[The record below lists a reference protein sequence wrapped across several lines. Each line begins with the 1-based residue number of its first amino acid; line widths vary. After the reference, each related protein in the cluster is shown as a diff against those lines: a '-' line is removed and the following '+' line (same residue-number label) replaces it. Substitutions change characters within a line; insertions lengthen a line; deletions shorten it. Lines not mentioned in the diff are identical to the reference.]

1 MRYFLKEHNQIS
13 IACLFKG
20 KQEQS
25 FFLQTLLFTAFL
37 VTVLKILTYA
47 LASTWSSVS
56 SGWEHGK
63 RKKHLCLAPSPLQFI
78 NRRSDVFGEKEIL
91 QKTTCL
97 TSHSI
102 LAEVIG
108 FSILLNAIRGAGR
121 LYYETC
127 LEIAN
132 GYARNGQAPR
142 KFIITVLDFLM
153 QVQRP
158 QRLLVIMR
166 MEKGWTWLNWFFRYF
181 VCFFLGPPIW

>member
-1 MRYFLKEHNQIS
+1 M
-13 IACLFKG
+13 
-20 KQEQS
+20 
-25 FFLQTLLFTAFL
+25 
-37 VTVLKILTYA
+37 
-47 LASTWSSVS
+47 STWSSVS

-63 RKKHLCLAPSPLQFI
+63 RKKHPCLAPSPLQFI

-132 GYARNGQAPR
+132 GHTRNGQALR
-142 KFIITVLDFLM
+142 KFITTVLDFFM
-153 QVQRP
+153 QVHKQP
-158 QRLLVIMR
+158 QRLPVIMW
-166 MEKGWTWLNWFFRYF
+166 MEKGSTWSYWFVLVAFQIFCLLFPWSAYLITWG
-181 VCFFLGPPIW
+181 FLLHVNCWGHFWKRRQIA

>member
-1 MRYFLKEHNQIS
+1 MLSWYSKDIVYVLATLSKSIS
-13 IACLFKG
+13 FIKCDISGF
-20 KQEQS
+20 
-25 FFLQTLLFTAFL
+25 LLFHKVIYL
-37 VTVLKILTYA
+37 VTPPQPT
-47 LASTWSSVS
+47 
-56 SGWEHGK
+56 
-63 RKKHLCLAPSPLQFI
+63 PSPLQFI
-78 NRRSDVFGEKEIL
+78 NRRCPLLSGVFCEKEIL